1 MVCNQSDIFYR
12 IDDQINPN
20 IQITNGNNNSHNVSM
35 ENRSNSQNNS
45 VEDKEESADYE
56 IDEKNDMIIDKRI
69 KYFLIQL
76 ENWLF
81 NEQ

>member
-1 MVCNQSDIFYR
+1 
-12 IDDQINPN
+12 
-20 IQITNGNNNSHNVSM
+20 M